1 MKAGLAFFVFAMR
14 AIRDADMPVA
24 RKVVLQLNSDE
35 EVGSH
40 TSRALTEREAK
51 KSAAVLV
58 LEPGTGLEGKLKT
71 ARKGVGGF
79 RVAVHGKS
87 SHAGVDFAAGASAI
101 DELAY
106 QIEKIRAFTDL
117 ARGITVNTGLIA
129 GGTRTNVVAAGA
141 HAEIDFRIPRLRDY
155 AAQNLSVTGMG
166 TTVTAALVKGDTAY
180 IAQVGDSRAYLVRG
194 DSIRQLTK
202 DQTLAQYLSE
212 LTPDKPI
219 SAKLNNVLMQAVGLE
234 PHLTATVSQIKLRQ
248 GDCLLLCS
256 DGLTNKLDE
265 MEIVQVLQEV
275 HNVQVAARWLV
286 AQANQRGG
294 EDNITVVLARFEG
307 NGLTPQSQSWNTANQ
322 TGWKLPAAA

>member
-1 MKAGLAFFVFAMR
+1 MFSLGKFLGFTKTASPNVRLTAFGCTDIGRQRRNNEDAYNIADLSRPEADLTNQVSAFEVADAGSLLVVADGIGGKAGGAVASRLAVKSMTESLCA
-14 AIRDADMPVA
+14 
-24 RKVVLQLNSDE
+24 NSAQTPE
-35 EVGSH
+35 E
-40 TSRALTEREAK
+40 RLAEA
-51 KSAAVLV
+51 AA
-58 LEPGTGLEGKLKT
+58 T
-71 ARKGVGGF
+71 ANQ
-79 RVAVHGKS
+79 S
-87 SHAGVDFAAGASAI
+87 
-101 DELAY
+101 
-106 QIEKIRAFTDL
+106 
-117 ARGITVNTGLIA
+117 
-129 GGTRTNVVAAGA
+129 
-141 HAEIDFRIPRLRDY
+141 LRDY

>member
-1 MKAGLAFFVFAMR
+1 MFSLGKFLGFTKTASPNVRLTAFGCTDIGRQRPNNEDAYNIADLSRPEADLTNQVSAFEVADAGSLLVVADGIGGKAGGAVASRLAVRSITKSLCA
-14 AIRDADMPVA
+14 
-24 RKVVLQLNSDE
+24 NSAQTPE
-35 EVGSH
+35 E
-40 TSRALTEREAK
+40 RLAEA
-51 KSAAVLV
+51 AA
-58 LEPGTGLEGKLKT
+58 T
-71 ARKGVGGF
+71 ANQ
-79 RVAVHGKS
+79 S
-87 SHAGVDFAAGASAI
+87 
-101 DELAY
+101 
-106 QIEKIRAFTDL
+106 
-117 ARGITVNTGLIA
+117 
-129 GGTRTNVVAAGA
+129 
-141 HAEIDFRIPRLRDY
+141 LRDY

-307 NGLTPQSQSWNTANQ
+307 NGLTPQSQSWSTSSQ

>member
-1 MKAGLAFFVFAMR
+1 MFSLGKFLGFTKTASPNVRLTAFGCTDIGRQRRNNEDSYNIADLSRPEADLTNQVSAFEVADAGSLLVVADGIGGKAGGAVASRLAVRSMTESLCA
-14 AIRDADMPVA
+14 
-24 RKVVLQLNSDE
+24 NSAQTPE
-35 EVGSH
+35 E
-40 TSRALTEREAK
+40 RLAEA
-51 KSAAVLV
+51 AA
-58 LEPGTGLEGKLKT
+58 T
-71 ARKGVGGF
+71 ANQ
-79 RVAVHGKS
+79 S
-87 SHAGVDFAAGASAI
+87 
-101 DELAY
+101 
-106 QIEKIRAFTDL
+106 
-117 ARGITVNTGLIA
+117 
-129 GGTRTNVVAAGA
+129 
-141 HAEIDFRIPRLRDY
+141 LRDY

>member
-1 MKAGLAFFVFAMR
+1 MFSLGKFLGFTKTASPTVRLTAFGCTDIGRQRPNNEDAYNIADLSRPEADLTNQVSAFEVADAGSLLVVADGIGGKAGGAVASRLAVRSMTESLCA
-14 AIRDADMPVA
+14 
-24 RKVVLQLNSDE
+24 NSAQTPE
-35 EVGSH
+35 E
-40 TSRALTEREAK
+40 RLAEA
-51 KSAAVLV
+51 AA
-58 LEPGTGLEGKLKT
+58 T
-71 ARKGVGGF
+71 ANQ
-79 RVAVHGKS
+79 S
-87 SHAGVDFAAGASAI
+87 
-101 DELAY
+101 
-106 QIEKIRAFTDL
+106 
-117 ARGITVNTGLIA
+117 
-129 GGTRTNVVAAGA
+129 
-141 HAEIDFRIPRLRDY
+141 LRDY

-307 NGLTPQSQSWNTANQ
+307 NGLTPQSQSWSTSSQ

>member
-1 MKAGLAFFVFAMR
+1 MFSLGKFLGFTKTASPNVRLTAFGCTDIGRQRRNNEDAYNIADLSRPEADLTNQVSAFEIADAGSLLVVADGIGGKAGGAVASRLAVQSMTESLCA
-14 AIRDADMPVA
+14 
-24 RKVVLQLNSDE
+24 NSAQTPE
-35 EVGSH
+35 E
-40 TSRALTEREAK
+40 RLAEA
-51 KSAAVLV
+51 AA
-58 LEPGTGLEGKLKT
+58 T
-71 ARKGVGGF
+71 ANQ
-79 RVAVHGKS
+79 S
-87 SHAGVDFAAGASAI
+87 
-101 DELAY
+101 
-106 QIEKIRAFTDL
+106 
-117 ARGITVNTGLIA
+117 
-129 GGTRTNVVAAGA
+129 
-141 HAEIDFRIPRLRDY
+141 LRDY
-155 AAQNLSVTGMG
+155 AAHNLSVTGMG

-234 PHLTATVSQIKLRQ
+234 PHLTATVSQVKLRQ

-307 NGLTPQSQSWNTANQ
+307 NGLTPQSQSWSTSSQ

>member
-1 MKAGLAFFVFAMR
+1 MFSLGKFLGFTKTASPNVRLTAFGCTDIGRQRRNNEDAYNIADLSRPEADLTNQVSAFEVADAGSLLVVADGIGGKAGGAVASRLAVRSMTESLCA
-14 AIRDADMPVA
+14 
-24 RKVVLQLNSDE
+24 NSAQTPE
-35 EVGSH
+35 E
-40 TSRALTEREAK
+40 RLAEAA
-51 KSAAVLV
+51 S
-58 LEPGTGLEGKLKT
+58 T
-71 ARKGVGGF
+71 ANQ
-79 RVAVHGKS
+79 S
-87 SHAGVDFAAGASAI
+87 
-101 DELAY
+101 
-106 QIEKIRAFTDL
+106 
-117 ARGITVNTGLIA
+117 
-129 GGTRTNVVAAGA
+129 
-141 HAEIDFRIPRLRDY
+141 LRDY

-307 NGLTPQSQSWNTANQ
+307 NGLTPQSQSWSTSSQ